1 MPKLPP
7 IRTLPDE
14 PLELP
19 LMTADGTFH
28 VYRIAPASAE
38 AWFRFSALGQAFENV
53 GAEKPVSDADQK
65 RVDELSELGVA
76 GLHIATLGADVVQAM
91 LDDGVSSADFR
102 RAHTTALIW
111 HISGGDEERAAAAW
125 ESGKQEEPEP
135 TTPSISTPTAPANG
149 TKRRRPS
156 SSTTTSLPTSSEGS
170 VLKSA

>member
-19 LMTADGTFH
+19 LLAADGTFH

-53 GAEKPVSDADQK
+53 GAGKDVSDADQK

-76 GLHIATLGADVVQAM
+76 GLHLATLGAEVVQQM

-102 RAHTTALIW
+102 RAHTTALVW
-111 HISGGDEERAAAAW
+111 HISGGDEDRAAAAW
-125 ESGKQEEPEP
+125 ESAGK
-135 TTPSISTPTAPANG
+135 TTPETTESTSTPTAPATG